1 MENTSALPSPF
12 SFNCCGPKTFASQ
25 LGAPGYLYICT
36 SAHLANHSSAVQW
49 SKALDLSA
57 CLPGSYPILSSPVL
71 SCPVLLHFENSRSWP
86 CHAVCSRRVQHLIW
100 TNEVSIKTTGQKEA
114 GIQFLPPKQC
124 QSAQTESRS
133 GVKSRQVKSSC
144 SHSSDVQIT
153 PENKKTSKM
162 KMRREPVETT
172 TPSHAI
178 PSQPIPPAT
187 CRLIVSVVVPWIC

>member
-36 SAHLANHSSAVQW
+36 SAHLGNHSSAVQW

-133 GVKSRQVKSSC
+133 GVKSRQDKSSLPAHIRVTC
-144 SHSSDVQIT
+144 KLPPKT
-153 PENKKTSKM
+153 KKQARWRCGANWWKQQPHPM
-162 KMRREPVETT
+162 PYHPN
-172 TPSHAI
+172 PSHL
-178 PSQPIPPAT
+178 PPAA
-187 CRLIVSVVVPWIC
+187 